1 MDFIEEL
8 GMQALGTRIKNLSE
22 LLMRDVSRIYKD
34 QNVDFEPRWF
44 TMFQLILRKTK
55 ISVTEI
61 ARELKQTHPAVVQV
75 VNSLEKKKLI
85 TTRKSKTDQ
94 RKRLV
99 SLTKKGKKLAEDLSL
114 VWEAIHQAA
123 KEILAES
130 EPDLLGNIAKVEK
143 ALKQK
148 STYQRIKE
156 KLMNSA
162 TEEIELIAFDEK
174 HLNDFR
180 QLNEDWLKSYL
191 EITDHDR
198 HILSDPVKEIINKNG
213 KIYLLISEGKVIGT
227 YALQRISDQ
236 ACELSKFTVMKEFRG
251 RKLGER
257 MLGHA
262 IEETRKLGCNSIV
275 LYTHHKLKEATQFY
289 NKMGF
294 KVIQEYP
301 HLIDKTGRCS
311 QMLQLIINQ

>member
-8 GMQALGTRIKNLSE
+8 GTLALGTRIKNLSE

-34 QNVDFEPRWF
+34 QDVDFKPRWF
-44 TMFQLILRKTK
+44 TLFQLIIRKTE

-61 ARELKQTHPAVVQV
+61 AKELKQTHPAVVQV
-75 VNSLEKKKLI
+75 VNSLEKKRLV
-85 TTRKSKTDQ
+85 TTRKDKTDQ

-99 SLTKKGKKLAEDLSL
+99 RLTKKGKKLAEDLNP
-114 VWEAIHQAA
+114 VWEAVQQAA
-123 KEILAES
+123 QEILTES
-130 EPDLLGNIAKVEK
+130 EPDLLSNIAKVEK

-156 KLMNSA
+156 KLINTA
-162 TEEIELIAFDEK
+162 TKEIELIAFDEK

-180 QLNEDWLKSYL
+180 RLNEDWLRSYL

-213 KIYLLISEGKVIGT
+213 EIYLLISEGKIIGT

-251 RKLGER
+251 QKLGER

-262 IEETRKLGCNSIV
+262 IEKARKLGCNAIV
-275 LYTHHKLKEATQFY
+275 LYTHHELKEATQLY
-289 NKMGF
+289 SKMGF
-294 KVIQEYP
+294 EMIQDHP
-301 HLIDKTGRCS
+301 GLTDNTSRCS
-311 QMLQLIINQ
+311 QMMQLIINQ